1 MAIIDFPSSPT
12 IGQVHTQN
20 GISWIWTGIT
30 WDVYSQ
36 YPTTPIHLV
45 YNSITNMLNDQINQF
60 EKFIYYVNETE
71 SYYEK
76 LTISTSSL
84 TDYRVIKEPL
94 IEDKHITMYINTPQT
109 IWNFEHNLGKNPSVI
124 SYDSSNRR
132 VYGFEENIN
141 ENNYKIT
148 FSSAISGYAT
158 FN

>member
-1 MAIIDFPSSPT
+1 MAIIDFPLSPT

-20 GISWIWTGIT
+20 GLSWIWTGVT

-36 YPTTPIHLV
+36 YPTSPIHLI
-45 YNSITNMLNDQINQF
+45 YNTVTDMLNDQVNQF

-76 LTISTSSL
+76 LVPSTGSL
-84 TDYRVIKEPL
+84 NDYRVIKSPVV
-94 IEDKHITMYINTPQT
+94 EDKHITMYINTPQT
-109 IWNFEHNLGKNPSVI
+109 IWEFAHNLSKRPAVMTF
-124 SYDSSNRR
+124 DSSNRR
-132 VYGFEENIN
+132 IYGYEEYID
-141 ENNYKIT
+141 ENNYRVT